1 MKQADEGITSAI
13 SFPIKSSKS
22 RSMRAI
28 FRISWRYL
36 SSHLWQTVLMVVGI
50 ALGVAVVV
58 AIDLANASAMRG
70 FDLSTAAVVGRTTHQ
85 VIPPPGGLDE
95 NLYTNLRKN
104 AGLEKVAPVVVET
117 VYSSR
122 LGEQPMQLLGID
134 PFAEAPFRDYLTGTS
149 PGSRFS
155 RDTRQKELIAFLSQ
169 PGAVLI
175 SADLAGRYD
184 LSSGSDIDLVISG
197 HSQTVTV
204 VGLLEPEAA
213 LVRRALENLILAD
226 IATAQELTGNLGKLS
241 RIDMILPPDVNED
254 GQAVLQK
261 IELLLPNGASIRP
274 VESRRGSVA
283 EMTRAFQINLSAMS
297 LLALVVGLFLIY
309 NTMTFSV
316 VQRRPLFGTLRCLG
330 VTTREIILMVIGE
343 ALIVGFLG
351 SFLGLLLG
359 VMLGQG
365 AVRLVTQTINDLF
378 FVISVRGVQ
387 IPIQSLVKGAL
398 LGVLATV
405 FAAFPP
411 AREAAASP
419 ARLALS
425 RSDLEVKAHRA
436 VLWAGLAGFLLILL
450 GVFVLSYP
458 SDDLLLSFAATFT
471 IIFGFALLA
480 PLATILLMRL
490 MRLVSKRF
498 FGSLARMA
506 PRDVINSL
514 SRTAIAIAALMVA
527 VSVTIGVSLM
537 VSSFRHTV
545 ELWLEQILV
554 GDVYISVYSP
564 SNSQSLPSIDPQ
576 VLDIVRNTPGVE
588 RVFTLRTAMIGSQ
601 FGEVLVNASSNP
613 DVASSR
619 SYVWLNVP
627 ESELGDVLQRG
638 SVLITEPFANRFNLN
653 QGVTSVF
660 LDTLEGTLE
669 FPIAGVFYDYAS
681 TTGSLLMDQAVFRR
695 YWGGDEVNA
704 IALKLESAV
713 DPDEITNELRF
724 ALTDLQQLSIQ
735 PNRALRQ
742 EALQVFN
749 RTFAITT
756 ALQLLATLVA
766 FIGVLSALLSLQ
778 LERQRE
784 FGILRSIGLT
794 IRQLWA
800 LVLLETGLMGG
811 TAGILAMPT
820 GFTLAVILIYIINRR
835 SFGWTLQ
842 MSVDPQP
849 FLFAL
854 FLAVG
859 AALLAG
865 LYPAWKI
872 ASMSEAEAM
881 HYE

>member
-387 IPIQSLVKGAL
+387 IPFQSLVKGAL

-842 MSVDPQP
+842 MSVDPEP